1 MPEYV
6 DIHPVIFY
14 FANGM
19 DGLAGV
25 IQFDPGNLAFE
36 VDMVADILDGQRA
49 LGERLHSFRNAAV
62 VAVVLDACNIEMP
75 GIDAVISPSRL
86 FFGHRDQP
94 GPDRIRPSRTPPAS
108 TR

>member
-1 MPEYV
+1 
-6 DIHPVIFY
+6 
-14 FANGM
+14 
-19 DGLAGV
+19 
-25 IQFDPGNLAFE
+25 
-36 VDMVADILDGQRA
+36 
-49 LGERLHSFRNAAV
+49 
-62 VAVVLDACNIEMP
+62 VVLDACNIEMP